1 MKASVIGAV
10 GLALA
15 LVVSQGV
22 LTGCK
27 SGAKAEAP
35 SEETVKRFITR
46 KEEAL
51 ATGVGSKHSSV
62 AVTFESVRFGESREA
77 TERDRLVNGIKGPR
91 VFPVRAKYA
100 SLRRW
105 GNGETETVN
114 IHYAYEFYV
123 DEFGEWDAYYVGPVN

>member
-15 LVVSQGV
+15 LVVSQVGLV
-22 LTGCK
+22 GCQG
-27 SGAKAEAP
+27 GAKTQPP

-51 ATGVGSKHSSV
+51 ATGIGSAHASV
-62 AVTFESVRFGESREA
+62 TVTFESVRFGDSREA
-77 TERDRLVNGIKGPR
+77 TERDRLVNGITGPR

-105 GNGETETVN
+105 GNGDTETVN
-114 IHYAYEFYV
+114 IHYAYEFYM
-123 DEFGEWDAYYVGPVN
+123 DEFGEWNAYLVGPVK